1 MVLTSKWQDLDLIDL
16 ISERY
21 IQLREWIEQEWN
33 TSGNIPIS
41 NSEWFILARVYNKM
55 PTISQLAKQVN
66 ISRQAA
72 HKLVK
77 KLDSKGLVKVTTMEN
92 NRKDRFVQLTPL
104 GESCYQLNEAY
115 KTQLEEKIAAA
126 IGASELEMLKKVLA
140 AEWGIK
146 DKDRET
152 LSTHA

>member
-1 MVLTSKWQDLDLIDL
+1 MLTSKCEDLDLIDL
-16 ISERY
+16 ISERHN
-21 IQLREWIEQEWN
+21 QLREWIEHEWN

-41 NSEWFILARVYNKM
+41 NSEWFVLARVYKKM
-55 PTISQLAKQVN
+55 PTISQLAKQLN

-77 KLDSKGLVKVTTMEN
+77 KLDIKGLVKVTTLEN

-104 GESCYQLNEAY
+104 GESCYQMNEAY
-115 KTQLEEKIAAA
+115 KARLEEKIAAA
-126 IGASELEMLKKVLA
+126 IGDAELETLKRVLA

-146 DKDRET
+146 DKGRET